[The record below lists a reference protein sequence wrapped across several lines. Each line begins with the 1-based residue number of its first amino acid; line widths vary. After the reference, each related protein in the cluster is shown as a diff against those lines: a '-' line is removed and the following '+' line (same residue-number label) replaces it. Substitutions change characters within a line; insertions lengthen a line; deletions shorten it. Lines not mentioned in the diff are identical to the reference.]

1 MSAKLL
7 LKDYKNILDF
17 YNIPKPKSN
26 KQIKEKAEHIMA
38 TKLCKC
44 IKKIKT
50 IDVNEGFNEGFNE
63 GKAIAIC
70 SKSIFTKKGYKRGA
84 FNCLKKRKVN
94 ITKKR

>member
-17 YNIPKPKSN
+17 YNIPIPKFN
-26 KQIKEKAEHIMA
+26 KQIKEKAEDIMA

-44 IKKIKT
+44 IKT
-50 IDVNEGFNEGFNE
+50 FNKQNE

-84 FNCLKKRKVN
+84 FKCLGKRKVN

>member
-26 KQIKEKAEHIMA
+26 KQIKEKAEDIMA

-44 IKKIKT
+44 IKT
-50 IDVNEGFNEGFNE
+50 FNKKDEV
-63 GKAIAIC
+63 KAIAIC

-84 FNCLKKRKVN
+84 FKCLVKRKVN

>member
-26 KQIKEKAEHIMA
+26 KQIKEKAEDIMA
-38 TKLCKC
+38 TKLCRC
-44 IKKIKT
+44 IKKIKEG
-50 IDVNEGFNEGFNE
+50 VNEGVNE

-84 FNCLKKRKVN
+84 FNCLRKRKVN

>member
-17 YNIPKPKSN
+17 YNIPIPNSN
-26 KQIKEKAEHIMA
+26 KQIKEKAEDIMA

-44 IKKIKT
+44 IKT
-50 IDVNEGFNEGFNE
+50 FNKKDES
-63 GKAIAIC
+63 KAIGIC
-70 SKSIFTKKGYKRGA
+70 TKSIFTKKGYKRGV
-84 FNCLKKRKVN
+84 FTCLAKQKGKKRKVN

>member
-26 KQIKEKAEHIMA
+26 KQIKEKAEDIMA

-50 IDVNEGFNEGFNE
+50 TDINVNKGVNE

-70 SKSIFTKKGYKRGA
+70 SKSIFTKKGYKRSA
-84 FNCLKKRKVN
+84 FNCLGKRKVN

>member
-26 KQIKEKAEHIMA
+26 KQIKEKAEDIMA
-38 TKLCKC
+38 TKLCRC
-44 IKKIKT
+44 IKKIKEG
-50 IDVNEGFNEGFNE
+50 VNEGDNEGNNE

-84 FNCLKKRKVN
+84 FNCLRKRKVN

>member
-17 YNIPKPKSN
+17 YNISIPKSN
-26 KQIKEKAEHIMA
+26 KQIKEKAEDIMS
-38 TKLCKC
+38 TKLCRC
-44 IKKIKT
+44 IK
-50 IDVNEGFNEGFNE
+50 NFNKRDES
-63 GKAIAIC
+63 KAIAIC

-84 FNCLKKRKVN
+84 FRCLQKRKVN

>member
-26 KQIKEKAEHIMA
+26 KQIKEKAEDIMA

-44 IKKIKT
+44 IKT
-50 IDVNEGFNEGFNE
+50 FNKKDEA
-63 GKAIAIC
+63 KAIAIC

-84 FNCLKKRKVN
+84 FKCLQKRKVN
-94 ITKKR
+94 ITKKMR

>member
-17 YNIPKPKSN
+17 YNIQIPKSN
-26 KQIKEKAEHIMA
+26 KQIKEKAEDIMA

-44 IKKIKT
+44 IKTFNKK
-50 IDVNEGFNEGFNE
+50 DEGVNEGFNE

-70 SKSIFTKKGYKRGA
+70 SKSIFTKKGYKRGV
-84 FNCLKKRKVN
+84 FKCLKKRKVN
-94 ITKKR
+94 ITKKVR

>member
-26 KQIKEKAEHIMA
+26 KQIKEKAEDIMA

-50 IDVNEGFNEGFNE
+50 TDVNDNE

-84 FNCLKKRKVN
+84 FKCLGKRKVN

>member
-26 KQIKEKAEHIMA
+26 KQIKEKAEDIMA

-44 IKKIKT
+44 IKKINKQ
-50 IDVNEGFNEGFNE
+50 NEGFNE